1 MTDFWP
7 PSASLDALRVRAG
20 ITRQIREFF
29 DSQDVMEVD
38 TPLLCQYTTLDPH
51 LDSIQV
57 HYQHQLVSPLS
68 TPAEDDQSLRF
79 LQTSPEFAMKRLLA
93 AGSGSIYQLTK
104 AFRLGEVGRHHNPE
118 FGILEWYQVGLEYR
132 QLMEEVAALV
142 TQLFASQGQ
151 SLEVE
156 TLSYQAVFENTLGL
170 NPHIC
175 SDELLKER
183 VGLELDAEVVAAM
196 GRDEVLDYLFAFQL
210 EPTFQPDQLTFVY
223 DYPLSQ
229 SPLAKQKITAP
240 GAPLLAERFE
250 VFVAG
255 MELGNGYSELT
266 DWQVQQQRFQVLQQ
280 QRQALGKSPLSID
293 PQLISALKHGLP
305 DCAGVALGMD
315 RLMMAMTGG
324 EQISDVIAFPFQR
337 A

>member
-1 MTDFWP
+1 MNDFWP
-7 PSASLDALRVRAG
+7 PSASLDALQVRAG
-20 ITRQIREFF
+20 ISKQIREFF
-29 DSQDVMEVD
+29 DSHGVMEVD

-57 HYQHQLVSPLS
+57 HYQHPLVSSLS
-68 TPAEDDQSLRF
+68 TPAEDDQGLRF

-132 QLMEEVAALV
+132 QLMEVVAALL
-142 TQLFASQGQ
+142 TPLFASQGKPF
-151 SLEVE
+151 EVK
-156 TLSYQAVFENTLGL
+156 TLSYQAVFESTLSL
-170 NPHIC
+170 NPHTC
-175 SDELLKER
+175 SDDLLKER
-183 VGLELDAEVVAAM
+183 VGSALDAEVVKTMA
-196 GRDEVLDYLFAFQL
+196 RDELLDYLFAFQL

-266 DWQVQQQRFQVLQQ
+266 DWQVQQQRFQALQQ
-280 QRQALGKSPLSID
+280 QRQALGKNPLSID
-293 PQLISALKHGLP
+293 PQLINALKHGMP

-315 RLMMAMTGG
+315 RLMMALMGVAH
-324 EQISDVIAFPFQR
+324 ISDVIAFPFQR